1 MKDDEGVS
9 VTIILAAGQTWIL
22 YTTNNN
28 NTVVSL
34 FQLNMNHFH
43 LLLFL
48 SLNQM
53 TPLEVANERGHVN
66 MAAYFKGADINKL
79 EVCKTILLVVL
90 LTSHK
95 NVVSMK
101 TST

>member
-28 NTVVSL
+28 NTVVYL

-53 TPLEVANERGHVN
+53 TPLEVANERGHAKIVK
-66 MAAYFKGADINKL
+66 FLRD
-79 EVCKTILLVVL
+79 
-90 LTSHK
+90 
-95 NVVSMK
+95 VSICNYTM
-101 TST
+101 TGDWYY